1 MVVVLL
7 RTRVELVEETD
18 ELFSSMMA
26 LLPLIEAVVEL

>member
-7 RTRVELVEETD
+7 RIKVELVEEAD

-26 LLPLIEAVVEL
+26 LLPLTEAVVEL